1 MVNAGIQP
9 IQNLGVLNEIGT
21 KFGPEH
27 KIPWGKWVIE
37 RGLDGKN
44 KIVIKQFVRLREDSW
59 RDYGQ
64 VLCWR

>member
-44 KIVIKQFVRLREDSW
+44 KIVIKQF
-59 RDYGQ
+59 
-64 VLCWR
+64 